1 MSVFKLTSIKLCL
14 LLFPDE
20 NVREVNVGGRPTF
33 VRGMTL
39 EDNSAKI
46 KLSLWREKTTSPVKI
61 GDFIHVSNLAITRFN
76 NESTAGTTIQSE
88 IKVLQ
93 PPQEERNLTV
103 DGYLQTDEE
112 NWELI
117 TEDGKSLKV
126 NAQILS
132 KHLQVEASNLEDA
145 LACLMPW
152 NIDVVMMGIQ

>member
-1 MSVFKLTSIKLCL
+1 M
-14 LLFPDE
+14 LFIPNPNY
-20 NVREVNVGGRPTF
+20 NV
-33 VRGMTL
+33 
-39 EDNSAKI
+39 NSNYF
-46 KLSLWREKTTSPVKI
+46 LST
-61 GDFIHVSNLAITRFN
+61 
-76 NESTAGTTIQSE
+76 Q
-88 IKVLQ
+88 VLQ
-93 PPQEERNLTV
+93 PPQEERNLTM

-132 KHLQVEASNLEDA
+132 KHLQGGASNLEDA